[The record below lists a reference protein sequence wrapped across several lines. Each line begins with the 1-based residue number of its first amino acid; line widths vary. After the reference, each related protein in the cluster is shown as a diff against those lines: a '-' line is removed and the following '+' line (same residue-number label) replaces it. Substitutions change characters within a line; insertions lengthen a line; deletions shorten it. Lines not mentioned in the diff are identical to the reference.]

1 MNMFQ
6 VEIRIAED
14 GALSE
19 RMEKMRTW
27 LDQSRC
33 EPATFRFSF
42 ANPGI
47 ICRVDFPIET
57 EAAAFATAFEGK
69 LTSGSQMAT

>member
-14 GALSE
+14 TALSD

-27 LDQSRC
+27 LDERRF

-47 ICRVDFPIET
+47 ICRIDFPLEA
-57 EAAAFATAFEGK
+57 EAAAFAAAFEGK
-69 LTSGSQMAT
+69 LTSGSRMAI